1 MPTALDELFMAE
13 SMTTAVRR
21 FADQSQDRSWIAP
34 YEAGERLLPTG
45 DTVKWDEMRY
55 SRDLAPVTG
64 QSSPSTATKPVGV
77 IKKFAPI
84 VAIKE
89 HVDLD
94 ARFMLMAKGFG
105 AEMPNPAE
113 VLATNLQNLTNRVL
127 RTLNFW
133 AAQSMLASGGSVDLS
148 TIPNSQLTGVTLVYP
163 VQLISSG
170 LAWNDPASNLRSG
183 EINTVKRTYQR
194 ASGLRVA
201 RAIASDTVEGYI
213 TGNNQVNN
221 LVSGGGL
228 AARLLETSFE
238 QGGGVVNFGG
248 IGWQFARD
256 YYAADATPDTT
267 ADVISDADLVA
278 LLPDPSLWQQCFAMA
293 LGEAIVPSGPI
304 SALVGGNPLNLLTRQ
319 RGFVAWVELIT
330 NPIGL
335 RLHVEWHGMMI
346 QKVRNA
352 VARYNTTP

>member
-13 SMTTAVRR
+13 SMTTAVRG

-133 AAQSMLASGGSVDLS
+133 AAQSMLAPGGSVDLS

-163 VQLISSG
+163 IQSISSTG
-170 LAWNDPASNLRSG
+170 QWSDPALNIRSA
-183 EINTVKRTYQR
+183 EINALKRTYQR
-194 ASGLRVA
+194 ASGLRA
-201 RAIASDTVEGYI
+201 QRAVASDVVEGYI

-221 LVSGGGL
+221 LVAGGGL
-228 AARLLETSFE
+228 AGRMLETSFE
-238 QGGGVVNFGG
+238 DGGGVVNFGG
-248 IGWQFARD
+248 LGWQFARD
-256 YYAADATPDTT
+256 YYAADGTPDTT
-267 ADVISDADLVA
+267 VDVISDTDLVA
-278 LLPDPSLWQQCFAMA
+278 ILPDPSLWNQCFAMA

-319 RGFVAWVELIT
+319 RGFCAWVELIT

-335 RLHVEWHGMMI
+335 RLHVEWHGMLI

-352 VARYNTTP
+352 VCRYNTTP